1 MLNISRMNEFDQ
13 IISHLCATVGCQSRP
28 IERSTTALDGS
39 HQAIN
44 GIIMRKAI
52 AVGGIQL
59 GFWWI

>member
-1 MLNISRMNEFDQ
+1 MNEFDQ
-13 IISHLCATVGCQSRP
+13 LVSYLCATVGCQSRP

-52 AVGGIQL
+52 AVGGIQF